1 MCILIA
7 KIRNLSEV
15 TTISLYFYGFF
26 EKKLQKVLEIQEKVV
41 PLHPQ
46 SRKRQLDAKELGY
59 GVMVTLQILVLP
71 FLVRVRVPQPKDGCA
86 KAHPFFCYILPS
98 RQGPAIEQG
107 YPIQS
112 FRTTF
117 LDAHRSTQLHP
128 AGWLIRRDAQGLVGT
143 DAREPAD
150 ILNVP
155 LRIVLIRRCPAIDY
169 RSDGIEP
176 VIMVVCT
183 RQHLKRCTPA
193 IRHCFKLTELRV
205 CLQRLQTL
213 PLIL

>member
-86 KAHPFFCYILPS
+86 KAHPFFCYIRLS
-98 RQGPAIEQG
+98 RHGPAIEQG

-117 LDAHRSTQLHP
+117 LDAHRGTQLHP
-128 AGWLIRRDAQGLVGT
+128 AGWHIRGDAQGLVRS
-143 DAREPAD
+143 DAREPAY
-150 ILNVP
+150 ILDVP
-155 LRIVLIRRCPAIDY
+155 LGVVLIWRRPAIDY
-169 RSDGIEP
+169 RPDGIKAVRV
-176 VIMVVCT
+176 VIRA
-183 RQHLKRCTPA
+183 RQHHERCTPA
-193 IRHCFKLTELRV
+193 IRHGFKLTELSI
-205 CLQRLQTL
+205 CLQGLHAL

>member
-86 KAHPFFCYILPS
+86 KAHPFFVISYSLAMAQPS
-98 RQGPAIEQG
+98 SKA
-107 YPIQS
+107 IQS
-112 FRTTF
+112 
-117 LDAHRSTQLHP
+117 SP
-128 AGWLIRRDAQGLVGT
+128 S
-143 DAREPAD
+143 EPH
-150 ILNVP
+150 
-155 LRIVLIRRCPAIDY
+155 
-169 RSDGIEP
+169 S
-176 VIMVVCT
+176 
-183 RQHLKRCTPA
+183 
-193 IRHCFKLTELRV
+193 
-205 CLQRLQTL
+205 
-213 PLIL
+213 

>member
-98 RQGPAIEQG
+98 RHGPTIEQG
-107 YPIQS
+107 NPVQS
-112 FRTTF
+112 FRATF

-128 AGWLIRRDAQGLVGT
+128 AGWLIRGDTQGLIGT
-143 DAREPAD
+143 DAREPAY
-150 ILNVP
+150 ILDVP
-155 LRIVLIRRCPAIDY
+155 LRIVLIRRRPPVDY
-169 RSDGIEP
+169 RPDG
-176 VIMVVCT
+176 VKAVRVVVRA
-183 RQHLKRCTPA
+183 RQHHEGCPPP

-205 CLQRLQTL
+205 CLQGLHAL
-213 PLIL
+213 PFIL

>member
-86 KAHPFFCYILPS
+86 KAHPFFCYILLS

-112 FRTTF
+112 
-117 LDAHRSTQLHP
+117 
-128 AGWLIRRDAQGLVGT
+128 I
-143 DAREPAD
+143 
-150 ILNVP
+150 
-155 LRIVLIRRCPAIDY
+155 
-169 RSDGIEP
+169 
-176 VIMVVCT
+176 
-183 RQHLKRCTPA
+183 
-193 IRHCFKLTELRV
+193 
-205 CLQRLQTL
+205 
-213 PLIL
+213 

>member
-86 KAHPFFCYILPS
+86 KAHPFFLLYPTLSPRPNHRARLSNPVHLSHIPDYYHFFASQWFRIYKQRGIFVFFKIPRRTSQPNILKIKRSAHLTKKLLPKYFWNFVLNS
-98 RQGPAIEQG
+98 RFA
-107 YPIQS
+107 
-112 FRTTF
+112 
-117 LDAHRSTQLHP
+117 
-128 AGWLIRRDAQGLVGT
+128 V
-143 DAREPAD
+143 
-150 ILNVP
+150 
-155 LRIVLIRRCPAIDY
+155 
-169 RSDGIEP
+169 
-176 VIMVVCT
+176 
-183 RQHLKRCTPA
+183 
-193 IRHCFKLTELRV
+193 
-205 CLQRLQTL
+205 
-213 PLIL
+213 

>member
-71 FLVRVRVPQPKDGCA
+71 FLVRIRVPQQDESNHICGW
-86 KAHPFFCYILPS
+86 I
-98 RQGPAIEQG
+98 
-107 YPIQS
+107 
-112 FRTTF
+112 F
-117 LDAHRSTQLHP
+117 LCNIIGS
-128 AGWLIRRDAQGLVGT
+128 
-143 DAREPAD
+143 
-150 ILNVP
+150 
-155 LRIVLIRRCPAIDY
+155 
-169 RSDGIEP
+169 
-176 VIMVVCT
+176 VV
-183 RQHLKRCTPA
+183 
-193 IRHCFKLTELRV
+193 F
-205 CLQRLQTL
+205 
-213 PLIL
+213 

>member
-98 RQGPAIEQG
+98 RHGPAIEQG
-107 YPIQS
+107 NPIQS
-112 FRTTF
+112 FRATF

-128 AGWLIRRDAQGLVGT
+128 AGWLIRGDTQGLIGT
-143 DAREPAD
+143 DAREPAY

-155 LRIVLIRRCPAIDY
+155 LRVVLIWRRPAIDY
-169 RSDGIEP
+169 RPDGIKTVRV
-176 VIMVVCT
+176 VIRT
-183 RQHLKRCTPA
+183 RQHHERCTPA
-193 IRHCFKLTELRV
+193 IRHGFKLTELSI
-205 CLQRLQTL
+205 CLQGLHAL

>member
-86 KAHPFFCYILPS
+86 KAHPFFVISYSLAKAQPS
-98 RQGPAIEQG
+98 SKA
-107 YPIQS
+107 IQS
-112 FRTTF
+112 SPSAPHSWTHIAAPNFIQRDGLSEGMPKGSSGPMPVNLHTF
-117 LDAHRSTQLHP
+117 SMYRF
-128 AGWLIRRDAQGLVGT
+128 
-143 DAREPAD
+143 
-150 ILNVP
+150 
-155 LRIVLIRRCPAIDY
+155 VLFSFGGA
-169 RSDGIEP
+169 
-176 VIMVVCT
+176 
-183 RQHLKRCTPA
+183 
-193 IRHCFKLTELRV
+193 
-205 CLQRLQTL
+205 QRLIIAL
-213 PLIL
+213 MV

>member
-71 FLVRVRVPQPKDGCA
+71 FLVRVRVPQPKVDVQ
-86 KAHPFFCYILPS
+86 KRIHFFVLLPILFFIKK
-98 RQGPAIEQG
+98 GP
-107 YPIQS
+107 
-112 FRTTF
+112 RNN
-117 LDAHRSTQLHP
+117 
-128 AGWLIRRDAQGLVGT
+128 
-143 DAREPAD
+143 REPH
-150 ILNVP
+150 IQ
-155 LRIVLIRRCPAIDY
+155 
-169 RSDGIEP
+169 E
-176 VIMVVCT
+176 
-183 RQHLKRCTPA
+183 
-193 IRHCFKLTELRV
+193 
-205 CLQRLQTL
+205 
-213 PLIL
+213 

>member
-86 KAHPFFCYILPS
+86 KAHPFFCYILLS

-117 LDAHRSTQLHP
+117 LDAHCSTQLHP
-128 AGWLIRRDAQGLVGT
+128 AGWLIRGDAQGLIGPY
-143 DAREPAD
+143 AREPAY

-155 LRIVLIRRCPAIDY
+155 LRVVLIWRRPAIDY
-169 RSDGIEP
+169 RPDGIKA
-176 VIMVVCT
+176 VRVVVRAC
-183 RQHLKRCTPA
+183 QHHEGCTPA

-205 CLQRLQTL
+205 CLQGLHAL